1 MNGHTHD
8 AKTNKIAMRE
18 KAKATTLYLTTTS
31 RLIEAADCAD
41 KRRFKIG

>member
-31 RLIEAADCAD
+31 RLIEAAEVPDLAG
-41 KRRFKIG
+41 FQ

>member
-31 RLIEAADCAD
+31 RLIEE
-41 KRRFKIG
+41 KKQRQQPYT